1 MDVLLKFIAIVVAA
15 YVLGSIPFGMLIG
28 KIFGG
33 VDITKHGSG
42 KTGTTNVLRTVG
54 KGPAVLAAMWDIG
67 KGALAVALATWT
79 IENTTVSV
87 FGFTIYWQVAQVAA
101 SLAVMAGHNWSCF
114 LKFRGGRGVAVFF
127 GSMLAIWPP
136 LALVGAAILLVVVL
150 RTRYMSL
157 GSILGACGIWTAIA
171 IVTVFYNYSPVYLV
185 YGLIATFLI
194 IWQHR
199 DNIQRLAAGTERCIG
214 LTPNRDSH

>member
-1 MDVLLKFIAIVVAA
+1 
-15 YVLGSIPFGMLIG
+15 
-28 KIFGG
+28 
-33 VDITKHGSG
+33 
-42 KTGTTNVLRTVG
+42 
-54 KGPAVLAAMWDIG
+54 
-67 KGALAVALATWT
+67 
-79 IENTTVSV
+79 
-87 FGFTIYWQVAQVAA
+87 
-101 SLAVMAGHNWSCF
+101 
-114 LKFRGGRGVAVFF
+114 
-127 GSMLAIWPP
+127 MLAIWPP

-199 DNIQRLAAGTERCIG
+199 DNIQRLAAGTERRIG
-214 LTPNRDSH
+214 LTANRDPR